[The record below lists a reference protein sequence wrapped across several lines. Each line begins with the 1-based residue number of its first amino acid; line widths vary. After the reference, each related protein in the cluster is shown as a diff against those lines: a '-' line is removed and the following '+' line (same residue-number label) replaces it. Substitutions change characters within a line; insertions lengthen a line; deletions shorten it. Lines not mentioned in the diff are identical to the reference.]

1 MDNSWDYNGGASEIR
16 MGKALRW
23 LSRQSIPDDE
33 NRRSLK
39 QAARQ
44 LDESLQRLQVD
55 CIDLVQHHEIIRY
68 EDPHRVFDE
77 EGANAALMKR
87 GKLASSIH
95 WLYGAQRPQIHLHM
109 EVAAEQGSSLMRFS
123 CR

>member
-1 MDNSWDYNGGASEIR
+1 

-39 QAARQ
+39 QEAARQ

-55 CIDLVQHHEIIRY
+55 CIDLVQHHEIIGTKTRI
-68 EDPHRVFDE
+68 ECLTKKGRMLP
-77 EGANAALMKR
+77 
-87 GKLASSIH
+87 
-95 WLYGAQRPQIHLHM
+95 
-109 EVAAEQGSSLMRFS
+109 
-123 CR
+123 